1 MKFDFD
7 KIIRRR
13 GTACVKWDARPP
25 YKENIDTSDVIPMWV
40 ADMDFEV
47 APCIS
52 KSVQERAAHPV
63 YGYNTV
69 PPEYYEAVVR
79 WFSERHGWK
88 MDPSWI
94 LYTTGLVPAMSAV
107 IKGIAEPGSKVVI
120 LTPAYNCFF
129 SAVRNNGNVLAE
141 CPLIYKDRR
150 HSIDFDLF
158 EKICEDPQCGTFL
171 FCNPHNPSGRVWTR
185 EELKKL
191 GDICLKNN
199 VKVISDEIHCEFMM
213 PGHEY
218 IPFASLGEEYQ
229 HNCVTLNA
237 ASKAF
242 NTAGLQIGNIV
253 SDNPLWREKI
263 NKAMNINEIV
273 DVNPFGHVA
282 LRAAYSD
289 EGAEWL
295 KQLCEYIYGNYTMLV
310 EMFRKEIPEFPVCEL
325 EGTYL
330 AWVDCSAL
338 KGMET
343 VEVERSLL
351 INEKVWI
358 NSGTMYGK
366 DGFMRINLAAPR
378 ALIKEGLERVIKG
391 YRRLEKEAAEKKS

>member
-1 MKFDFD
+1 MKYDFD

-25 YKENIDTSDVIPMWV
+25 YKEDIDTSEVIPMWV

-52 KSVQERAAHPV
+52 KAVQERAKHPV

-69 PPEYYEAVVR
+69 PKEYYDAVVN
-79 WFSERHGWK
+79 WFDKRHGWK

-94 LYTTGLVPAMSAV
+94 IYTTGLVPAMSAV
-107 IKGIAEPGSKVVI
+107 IKAIAAPGSKVVI

-129 SAVRNNGNVLAE
+129 SSIKNNGNILAE
-141 CPLIYKDRR
+141 CPLIYKDGT
-150 HSIDFDLF
+150 HYIDFDLF
-158 EKICEDPQCGTFL
+158 EKICSDPDCNTFL

-185 EELKKL
+185 EELL
-191 GDICLKNN
+191 RIGDICLKNN
-199 VKVISDEIHCEFMM
+199 VAIISDEIHCEFMM
-213 PGHEY
+213 PGHSF
-218 IPFASLGEEYQ
+218 IPFPSLGEKYQ
-229 HNCVTLNA
+229 HICVQLNA

-253 SDNPLWREKI
+253 SDNPQWREKI
-263 NKAMNINEIV
+263 NRAININEIC

-282 LRAAYSD
+282 VRAAYTD

-295 KQLCEYIYGNYTMLV
+295 RQLNEYLYGNYQLLKET
-310 EMFRKEIPEFPVCEL
+310 FSREIPEFTVCDL
-325 EGTYL
+325 QGTYL
-330 AWVDCSAL
+330 AWVDCSPL
-338 KGMET
+338 KGMKTED
-343 VEVERSLL
+343 VEKSLL

-366 DGFMRINLAAPR
+366 DEFMRINLASPR
-378 ALIKEGLERVIKG
+378 SLIKEGLDRVVKG
-391 YRRLEKEAAEKKS
+391 FKRLEKEL